1 MAIDFRRSLIIEL
14 ERRQRELDSL
24 IALLR
29 EVQVTGVPSEG
40 VIDIEKLAL
49 SDFSSTAR
57 RGGPAVHAEI
67 AELRERG
74 LSLREIGE
82 QVHLSHTAVWKALR
96 RTRESKE
103 GWTEGA
109 KQSVKVEDKL
119 EDQA

>member
-14 ERRQRELDSL
+14 ERRRRELDSL

-29 EVQVTGVPSEG
+29 EVQVTGVPSQG
-40 VIDIEKLAL
+40 VIEVERLAL
-49 SDFSSTAR
+49 SNFSATSR
-57 RGGPAVHAEI
+57 RSGAAIHAEV

-96 RTRESKE
+96 RTRDSKE
-103 GWTEGA
+103 EAWSEGA
-109 KQSVKVEDKL
+109 GPGVDVGDQS
-119 EDQA
+119 